1 MARGQRKSIDEKIR
15 EKEELIGALKVR
27 IQSEERE
34 LNDLITEKR
43 NKEAEAITRMLA
55 EAGISMEEAKDLIA
69 QHVAD
74 LKTIGTDRE
83 NRSGKTKQKRKQNRK
98 QKR

>member
-34 LNDLITEKR
+34 LNDLLTEKR

-55 EAGISMEEAKDLIA
+55 EAGISKEEAKDLIA

-74 LKTIGTDRE
+74 LKTA
-83 NRSGKTKQKRKQNRK
+83 
-98 QKR
+98 

>member
-74 LKTIGTDRE
+74 L
-83 NRSGKTKQKRKQNRK
+83 
-98 QKR
+98 

>member
-34 LNDLITEKR
+34 RNDLITEKR

-74 LKTIGTDRE
+74 LKTA
-83 NRSGKTKQKRKQNRK
+83 
-98 QKR
+98 

>member
-15 EKEELIGALKVR
+15 EKEELIGALKER

-74 LKTIGTDRE
+74 LKTA
-83 NRSGKTKQKRKQNRK
+83 
-98 QKR
+98 

>member
-34 LNDLITEKR
+34 LNDLLTEKR

-55 EAGISMEEAKDLIA
+55 EAGISMEEAKDLIS

-74 LKTIGTDRE
+74 LKTA
-83 NRSGKTKQKRKQNRK
+83 
-98 QKR
+98 

>member
-15 EKEELIGALKVR
+15 EKEERLGALKVR

-34 LNDLITEKR
+34 LNDLLTEKR

-74 LKTIGTDRE
+74 LKTA
-83 NRSGKTKQKRKQNRK
+83 
-98 QKR
+98 

>member
-69 QHVAD
+69 QNVAD
-74 LKTIGTDRE
+74 LKTA
-83 NRSGKTKQKRKQNRK
+83 
-98 QKR
+98 

>member
-15 EKEELIGALKVR
+15 EKEELIGALKVH

-74 LKTIGTDRE
+74 LKTA
-83 NRSGKTKQKRKQNRK
+83 
-98 QKR
+98 

>member
-55 EAGISMEEAKDLIA
+55 EAGISMKEAKDLIA

-74 LKTIGTDRE
+74 LKTA
-83 NRSGKTKQKRKQNRK
+83 
-98 QKR
+98 

>member
-69 QHVAD
+69 QHVVD
-74 LKTIGTDRE
+74 LKTA
-83 NRSGKTKQKRKQNRK
+83 
-98 QKR
+98 

>member
-34 LNDLITEKR
+34 LNDLITKKR

-74 LKTIGTDRE
+74 LKTA
-83 NRSGKTKQKRKQNRK
+83 
-98 QKR
+98 

>member
-55 EAGISMEEAKDLIA
+55 EAGISMEEAKNLIA
-69 QHVAD
+69 QHVTD
-74 LKTIGTDRE
+74 LKTA
-83 NRSGKTKQKRKQNRK
+83 
-98 QKR
+98 

>member
-1 MARGQRKSIDEKIR
+1 MPRGQRKSIDEKIR

-55 EAGISMEEAKDLIA
+55 EAGISMEEAKNLIA

-74 LKTIGTDRE
+74 LKTA
-83 NRSGKTKQKRKQNRK
+83 
-98 QKR
+98 

>member
-43 NKEAEAITRMLA
+43 NREVEAITKMLA

-74 LKTIGTDRE
+74 LKTA
-83 NRSGKTKQKRKQNRK
+83 
-98 QKR
+98 

>member
-34 LNDLITEKR
+34 LNDLITEIR

-55 EAGISMEEAKDLIA
+55 EAGISMEEAKNLIA

-74 LKTIGTDRE
+74 LKTA
-83 NRSGKTKQKRKQNRK
+83 
-98 QKR
+98 

>member
-1 MARGQRKSIDEKIR
+1 MARGPRKSIDEKIR

-34 LNDLITEKR
+34 LNDLLTEKR

-74 LKTIGTDRE
+74 LKTA
-83 NRSGKTKQKRKQNRK
+83 
-98 QKR
+98 

>member
-43 NKEAEAITRMLA
+43 NREAEAITRMLA

-74 LKTIGTDRE
+74 LKTA
-83 NRSGKTKQKRKQNRK
+83 
-98 QKR
+98 

>member
-43 NKEAEAITRMLA
+43 NREAEAITKMLA

-74 LKTIGTDRE
+74 LKTA
-83 NRSGKTKQKRKQNRK
+83 
-98 QKR
+98 

>member
-43 NKEAEAITRMLA
+43 NKESEAITRMLA
-55 EAGISMEEAKDLIA
+55 EACISMEEAKDLIA

-74 LKTIGTDRE
+74 LKTA
-83 NRSGKTKQKRKQNRK
+83 
-98 QKR
+98 

>member
-15 EKEELIGALKVR
+15 EKEELIGALKGR

-74 LKTIGTDRE
+74 LKTA
-83 NRSGKTKQKRKQNRK
+83 
-98 QKR
+98 

>member
-34 LNDLITEKR
+34 LNDLLTEKR
-43 NKEAEAITRMLA
+43 NKEAETITRMLA

-74 LKTIGTDRE
+74 LKTA
-83 NRSGKTKQKRKQNRK
+83 
-98 QKR
+98 

>member
-74 LKTIGTDRE
+74 LKT
-83 NRSGKTKQKRKQNRK
+83 S
-98 QKR
+98 

>member
-15 EKEELIGALKVR
+15 EKEDLIGALKVR

-34 LNDLITEKR
+34 LNDLLTEKR

-74 LKTIGTDRE
+74 LKTA
-83 NRSGKTKQKRKQNRK
+83 
-98 QKR
+98 

>member
-34 LNDLITEKR
+34 LNDLITEK
-43 NKEAEAITRMLA
+43 ETR
-55 EAGISMEEAKDLIA
+55 
-69 QHVAD
+69 
-74 LKTIGTDRE
+74 
-83 NRSGKTKQKRKQNRK
+83 KRRPLPGCLRK
-98 QKR
+98 RVSAWKRRKI

>member
-1 MARGQRKSIDEKIR
+1 MARGQRKSIEKKIR

-74 LKTIGTDRE
+74 LKTA
-83 NRSGKTKQKRKQNRK
+83 
-98 QKR
+98 

>member
-34 LNDLITEKR
+34 LNDVITEKR

-74 LKTIGTDRE
+74 LKTA
-83 NRSGKTKQKRKQNRK
+83 
-98 QKR
+98 

>member
-55 EAGISMEEAKDLIA
+55 EAGISMEEAKDLI
-69 QHVAD
+69 
-74 LKTIGTDRE
+74 DRK
-83 NRSGKTKQKRKQNRK
+83 SVV
-98 QKR
+98 

>member
-34 LNDLITEKR
+34 LNDLLTEKR
-43 NKEAEAITRMLA
+43 NKEAEAITKMLA

-74 LKTIGTDRE
+74 LKTA
-83 NRSGKTKQKRKQNRK
+83 
-98 QKR
+98 

>member
-1 MARGQRKSIDEKIR
+1 MRSAYGKRTEKIHRRKIR

-74 LKTIGTDRE
+74 LKTA
-83 NRSGKTKQKRKQNRK
+83 
-98 QKR
+98 

>member
-27 IQSEERE
+27 VQSEERE

-74 LKTIGTDRE
+74 LKTA
-83 NRSGKTKQKRKQNRK
+83 
-98 QKR
+98 